1 MAAKKEDSK
10 DKAGK
15 EAAPPPPSPEEQ
27 LAALKKKVKLSQML
41 IIATAVLSI
50 GLGGGALLWA
60 AITASN
66 VKNLEPEPA
75 DAINDKIDNMEQ
87 RLSSLFAKQDEFQ
100 FKVEST
106 YSAVEEIRNERQERD
121 FGPIQKI
128 LVEQRSDYND
138 MLAILNTG
146 VLSLANMMRGSR
158 DWADNYTKRIEQA
171 IQLNQSRIETINN
184 LPKESAQKTPVAP
197 PVKAAADTA
206 LKTDKPAATEKP

>member
-10 DKAGK
+10 DKGAK
-15 EAAPPPPSPEEQ
+15 EEAPAPPSPEEQ
-27 LAALKKKVKLSQML
+27 LASLQKKVKISQML
-41 IIATAVLSI
+41 IIATAVISVA
-50 GLGGGALLWA
+50 LGGGALAWA
-60 AITASN
+60 AVTASS

-87 RLSSLFAKQDEFQ
+87 RLSMLFAKQDEFQ

-106 YSAVEEIRNERQERD
+106 YNAVEEIRNERQERD

-146 VLSLANMMRGSR
+146 VLALANMMRGSR

-171 IQLNQSRIETINN
+171 IQLNQARIAAINN
-184 LPKESAQKTPVAP
+184 LPKESAQKAPVAP
-197 PVKAAADTA
+197 PVKAPADTA
-206 LKTDKPAATEKP
+206 AKADKPTITEKR